1 MARRKGE
8 GPADGWREAS
18 SHHPLSPRT
27 QASQQLGKVNWW
39 PTHGHG
45 KLPIALERLPH
56 VGKDGDE
63 GGSLFGGGHQGGMGL
78 SPTPSSLAAV
88 THWLALSPR
97 KPGVGV
103 AGLGLTGSTKQRWA
117 HLSLSLPPEADFL
130 PPICVHT
137 SGSDWKRDPQPT

>member
-1 MARRKGE
+1 
-8 GPADGWREAS
+8 
-18 SHHPLSPRT
+18 
-27 QASQQLGKVNWW
+27 
-39 PTHGHG
+39 
-45 KLPIALERLPH
+45 
-56 VGKDGDE
+56 
-63 GGSLFGGGHQGGMGL
+63 MGL

-117 HLSLSLPPEADFL
+117 RLSLSPPPEADFL